1 MGQTPITVNLD
12 AGLEA
17 RLAALAEDR
26 GKAVSELAAEA
37 IASFVELERW
47 QEQHIRRGLAELE
60 AGKGVNHERVA
71 EWLNSWGAESELPPP
86 E

>member
-17 RLAALAEDR
+17 KLTALAEER
-26 GKAVSELAAEA
+26 GKAVSDLAAEA

-47 QEQHIRRGLAELE
+47 QEQHIRQGLAELD
-60 AGKGVNHERVA
+60 AGQGVSHERV
-71 EWLNSWGAESELPPP
+71 EQWLDSWGTESELPPP
-86 E
+86 Q